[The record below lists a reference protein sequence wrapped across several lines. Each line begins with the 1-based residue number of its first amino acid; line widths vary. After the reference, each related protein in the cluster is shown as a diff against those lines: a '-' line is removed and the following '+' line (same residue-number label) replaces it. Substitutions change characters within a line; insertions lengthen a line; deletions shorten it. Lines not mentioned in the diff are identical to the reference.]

1 MDLKFGIVI
10 TLIVGVVSIQTDVNT
25 EVYQRDCKLMFTYGY
40 GYNKY
45 FHISEAGTHKG
56 RELTIRFLVRAR
68 SDAHLLLS
76 PVQSPS
82 EIMPVYEIVLGAG
95 KNTFSDIRRLRRSS
109 TRATSATKDLLSP
122 IELRAF
128 WVRLDNKGLIEVG
141 KEGEDAPFLFWTDP
155 TPLDIQYFSF
165 CTWTGVVG
173 KWLYDCPIANDT
185 EKIEVVEEKPTTM
198 TEKLRKDLLSNYDPY
213 ALPLLHAD
221 HRIIIF
227 MHLIYH
233 HVTLDVKQSIFT
245 IDGTLPMLLMFF
257 PPQHWMDE
265 KIRWNPND
273 YGGLTDVHIKEHE
286 VWIPE
291 IVLYNSIGHG
301 ANILGHSG
309 MTITSEGAVMW
320 SPSATLQVWCNIN
333 VSEWPNDEHTCELQL
348 GFWTQR
354 EFLELLIVDNQTVM
368 ENEEK
373 TRSEWKIVKMEA
385 ETLITAKPWIQDV
398 DFDDDSSS
406 PDSLTVRITVRR
418 QSQHYHTLLET
429 PLVVISMLM
438 FLSFWMTPESS
449 NKIGII
455 CICLVLL
462 ALLIVTIG
470 TLLPAPA
477 DHVPCLKIR
486 MFELPNIMA
495 SLEIED
501 VQKIKEQ
508 KVESPCEE
516 KPVSI
521 SRSLRKRNTPI
532 PTQQPSKRRCSL
544 RPRKLIMSENTE
556 DTKECFI
563 RKKCRPVNVK
573 TLATIY
579 EEPVVQ
585 KDGATVHIGQRK
597 LRKINFN
604 TITKDKI
611 KKRKAKIKK
620 VLTNKCPKKNRLT
633 MEAFL
638 ARLNGLMNTSNC
650 NNGEKSIIA
659 ALVKCKME

>member
-233 HVTLDVKQSIFT
+233 HV
-245 IDGTLPMLLMFF
+245 
-257 PPQHWMDE
+257 PQHWMDE

-477 DHVPCLKIR
+477 DHVPCLQLYSWLMVAGVVILLITTFITCITRYMHSKPPPSLLSLIVSHPIAQNALL
-486 MFELPNIMA
+486 LPKLN
-495 SLEIED
+495 SEPGKSYNQLEESNDINESSAD
-501 VQKIKEQ
+501 LSSRIITPSHQEIQQIWILIGTAVDRIACIIYIIFLIIILIK
-508 KVESPCEE
+508 
-516 KPVSI
+516 
-521 SRSLRKRNTPI
+521 
-532 PTQQPSKRRCSL
+532 
-544 RPRKLIMSENTE
+544 
-556 DTKECFI
+556 
-563 RKKCRPVNVK
+563 
-573 TLATIY
+573 
-579 EEPVVQ
+579 
-585 KDGATVHIGQRK
+585 
-597 LRKINFN
+597 
-604 TITKDKI
+604 
-611 KKRKAKIKK
+611 
-620 VLTNKCPKKNRLT
+620 
-633 MEAFL
+633 
-638 ARLNGLMNTSNC
+638 C
-650 NNGEKSIIA
+650 N
-659 ALVKCKME
+659 